1 MTFSYAYI
9 RIYVRKASEV
19 AVIDP
24 ELIPLVAARF
34 KLLGEPGRLA
44 ILAALQEG
52 EKSVGELVEATGRGQ
67 PNVSQHLAALS
78 RSGLVDSRREGQHV
92 IYRIADPYVAR
103 ICEAVCA
110 GLADRARK
118 EEPLRRAL
126 VRARTGG
133 RARA

>member
-1 MTFSYAYI
+1 M
-9 RIYVRKASEV
+9 YVQKTGGV

-44 ILAALQEG
+44 ILATLQEG
-52 EKSVGELVEATGRGQ
+52 EKTVGDLAEATGRGQ

-78 RSGLVDSRREGQHV
+78 RSGLVDSRRQGQHV

-110 GLADRARK
+110 SLADRARK
-118 EEPLRRAL
+118 EEPLRKAL
-126 VRARTGG
+126 GRARTGG